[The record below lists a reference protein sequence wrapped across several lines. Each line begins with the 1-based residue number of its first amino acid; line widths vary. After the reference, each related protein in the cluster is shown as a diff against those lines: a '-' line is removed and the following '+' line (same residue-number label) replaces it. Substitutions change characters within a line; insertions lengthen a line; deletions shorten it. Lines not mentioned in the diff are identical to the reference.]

1 MSFMDQN
8 TADEVKKRLD
18 ALEGDVKIIFFKEA
32 LMCQTCGPAEDFFR
46 ELSQLSPKLKLE
58 VYNRVTDAE
67 KAAAYGVT
75 LTPAAVIE
83 GPKGAR
89 VKFFGI
95 PAGYEFVSLLE
106 AVKNAVSPALELQPE
121 TLAALAEVKAP
132 VNIKVFVTPTC
143 PYCPAA
149 VVLAHKFAFASGQVT
164 AEMVEASE
172 FPELAAKYNVSGVP
186 QIVVNDKITMVGA
199 QAESAMLK
207 AVQDALSGAAPAAP
221 SKG

>member
-1 MSFMDQN
+1 MALMDQA
-8 TADEVKKRLD
+8 TSEAVKKRLD
-18 ALEGDVKIIFFKEA
+18 ALEAEVKIIFFKET
-32 LMCQTCGPAEDFFR
+32 LICQTCGPAEDFFK
-46 ELSQLSPKLKLE
+46 ELASLSPKLKLE
-58 VYNRVTDAE
+58 IYNRVTDTE

-106 AVKNAVSPALELQPE
+106 AVRNAVSPALELQPE
-121 TLAALAEVKAP
+121 TLAALSGLKAP

-143 PYCPAA
+143 PYCPSA
-149 VVLAHKFAFASGQVT
+149 VVLAHKFAFASPQVT

-172 FPELAAKYNVSGVP
+172 FPGLAAKYEVAGVP
-186 QIVVNDKITMVGA
+186 QIVFNEKFSLVGA

-207 AVQDALSGAAPAAP
+207 AVLDAAAAPGA
-221 SKG
+221 